1 LNRQQDTIVYKKI
14 MVRRDAPYSRP
25 KTVESEKAERP
36 TFNSQRSGLNEN
48 EDGEDGGQGPP
59 YKSLDRIFEFC

>member
-1 LNRQQDTIVYKKI
+1 

-25 KTVESEKAERP
+25 KTVESEKAERS
-36 TFNSQRSGLNEN
+36 TFNGQCPALNES
-48 EDGEDGGQGPP
+48 EDGKDGGQGSA